1 MTWRILWQP
10 PSRKDLGR
18 LDPPDQERIIQAV
31 VRLAGTGQGDVRKL
45 KDVKPPECRL
55 RVGPWRVRFR
65 RDNHQ
70 RILEVLRVLPRDKA
84 Y

>member
-1 MTWRILWQP
+1 MTWHLLWQP

-18 LDPPDQERIIQAV
+18 LDPPDQERIINAV
-31 VRLAGTGQGDVRKL
+31 VRLARTGQGDVLKL
-45 KDVKPPECRL
+45 KHVKPPEWRL

-65 RDNHQ
+65 RNEP
-70 RILEVLRVLPRDKA
+70 RRVLEVLRVLPRDKA